1 MISFLSS
8 LLPVAEINKARRVLS
23 AGPEEGQDEEKETN
37 DYSDGTAKLPMK
49 ELRLSGLLQVDPRP
63 LPLKLCASA

>member
-1 MISFLSS
+1 MLAWLREINKARLR
-8 LLPVAEINKARRVLS
+8 EINKARRVLN

-49 ELRLSGLLQVDPRP
+49 ELRLSGLLQVVPKP
-63 LPLKLCASA
+63 